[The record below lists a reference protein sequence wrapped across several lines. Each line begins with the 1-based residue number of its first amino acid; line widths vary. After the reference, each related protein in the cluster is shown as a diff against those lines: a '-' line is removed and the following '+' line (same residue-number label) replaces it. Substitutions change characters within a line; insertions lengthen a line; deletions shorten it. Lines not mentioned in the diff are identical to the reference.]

1 MKELMKELKLSIWG
15 DDNATLFVITDE
27 YAYPFCGDGRFADCL
42 APTLVEIERVVD
54 DFADDDMRGYGG
66 LPLTDDR
73 VVAARTIYAVTR
85 PTEHGCREAANTVI
99 SFTREA
105 VGDVSTESLTITHT
119 GRKVTFDKVPT
130 EKFAASYTDRDDDEL
145 RIISNNQRDP
155 SGGELFITSGDNGV
169 VLKREQALD
178 LAARINDY
186 FTTN

>member
-1 MKELMKELKLSIWG
+1 MKELMKELKLSTW
-15 DDNATLFVITDE
+15 DNGTLFVITDK
-27 YAYPFCGDGRFADCL
+27 YAYPFCGDIRFADCL
-42 APTLVEIERVVD
+42 APTMAEIERAVD

-66 LPLTDDR
+66 FPLTDER
-73 VVAARTIYAVTR
+73 VVAAKTIWAIVQ
-85 PTEHGCREAANTVI
+85 PKQSFQDAANTVV

-130 EKFAASYTDRDDDEL
+130 EKFAVTYTDRDDDEL

-155 SGGELFITSGDNGV
+155 SGGELFITAGDNGV

-178 LAARINDY
+178 LAARINAY
-186 FTTN
+186 FTTD

>member
-1 MKELMKELKLSIWG
+1 MKELMKELKLSTW
-15 DDNATLFVITDE
+15 DNGTLFVITDK
-27 YAYPFCGDGRFADCL
+27 YAYPFCGDIRFADCL
-42 APTLVEIERVVD
+42 APTMAEIERVVD

-66 LPLTDDR
+66 FSLTDER
-73 VVAARTIYAVTR
+73 VAEAKTIYAVTR
-85 PTEHGCREAANTVI
+85 PAAEHSVREAANTVI

-105 VGDVSTESLTITHT
+105 VGVVSTESLTITHT

-130 EKFAASYTDRDDDEL
+130 EKFAVTYTDRDDDEL

-155 SGGELFITSGDNGV
+155 SGGELFITAGDNGV

-178 LAARINDY
+178 MAARINAY

>member
-1 MKELMKELKLSIWG
+1 MKELMKELKLSTW
-15 DDNATLFVITDE
+15 DNGTLFVITDK
-27 YAYPFCGDGRFADCL
+27 YAYPFCGDIRFADCL
-42 APTLVEIERVVD
+42 APTMAEIERAVD

-66 LPLTDDR
+66 FPLTDER
-73 VVAARTIYAVTR
+73 VAEAKTIWVVVQ
-85 PTEHGCREAANTVI
+85 PKQSFQDAANTVI
-99 SFTREA
+99 SFIREA

-130 EKFAASYTDRDDDEL
+130 EKFAVTYTDRDDDEL

-155 SGGELFITSGDNGV
+155 SGGELFITAGDNGV

-178 LAARINDY
+178 LAARINAY

>member
-1 MKELMKELKLSIWG
+1 MKELMKELKLSTW
-15 DDNATLFVITDE
+15 DNGTLFVITDK
-27 YAYPFCGDGRFADCL
+27 YAYPFCGDIRFADCL
-42 APTLVEIERVVD
+42 APTMAEIERTVD

-66 LPLTDDR
+66 FPLTDER
-73 VVAARTIYAVTR
+73 VAEAVTIWAIVQSKQSFQD
-85 PTEHGCREAANTVI
+85 AASTVI

-130 EKFAASYTDRDDDEL
+130 EKFAVTYTDRDDDEL

-155 SGGELFITSGDNGV
+155 SGGELFITAGDNGV

-178 LAARINDY
+178 LAARINAY